1 TCPPRDTSPPTTS
14 PASAPRPKSSPAN
27 VAATPTGTN
36 PPTAQL
42 STASV
47 SHHVA
52 PATRPAPSP
61 HIMLRTRI
69 LRHRSHLVTFR
80 KVCRAGFCRPRHAAG
95 PTPPGHHSRCPPPP
109 PPHAPPQPPPDPPLQ
124 AAYALSK
131 PPRSFVPV
139 PKSPPARL
147 SPAAPPPRPSP
158 PRAPLSLSP
167 PPDPRRS
174 LGSALV
180 ARPEA
185 PDHVEG
191 RAAPAL

>member
-1 TCPPRDTSPPTTS
+1 PPTTS
-14 PASAPRPKSSPAN
+14 PASALRPKSSPAN
-27 VAATPTGTN
+27 VAATRAGTN

-95 PTPPGHHSRCPPPP
+95 PIPPGTTL
-109 PPHAPPQPPPDPPLQ
+109 A
-124 AAYALSK
+124 
-131 PPRSFVPV
+131 V
-139 PKSPPARL
+139 
-147 SPAAPPPRPSP
+147 PPRPETLSRVGIHSP
-158 PRAPLSLSP
+158 GPNRQITLKGG
-167 PPDPRRS
+167 RRR
-174 LGSALV
+174 L
-180 ARPEA
+180 
-185 PDHVEG
+185 
-191 RAAPAL
+191 